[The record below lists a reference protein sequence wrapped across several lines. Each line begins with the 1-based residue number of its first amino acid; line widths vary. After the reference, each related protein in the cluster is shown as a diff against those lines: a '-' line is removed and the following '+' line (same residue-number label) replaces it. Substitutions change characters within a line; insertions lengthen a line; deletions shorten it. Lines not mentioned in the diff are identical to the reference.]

1 MLAALA
7 GLDPTVRLFAFPL
20 RNFPQM
26 KRDRSVSNYLGSPG
40 GAGHEQ
46 AHDEVEDE
54 RASEECANSEEY

>member
-7 GLDPTVRLFAFPL
+7 GLNSTVRLFAFPL
-20 RNFPQM
+20 RYFPEM
-26 KRDRSVSNYLGSPG
+26 TRHRSVSNYLGSPG

-54 RASEECANSEEY
+54 RAGEECANSEEY